1 MFIQAYYALAKQLHP
16 DTNKAPDAE
25 SKFQEVQK
33 AYETLKDDEQRRIYD
48 QVGHSAF
55 EQGAA
60 AGGNGGGMG
69 GNPFGGGGF
78 NPFGAGFSGG
88 RVNEAEFEDILGAFF
103 SGGVRPSRDIAIAVT
118 LDFMEA
124 ARGVHKVVQIPSRG
138 AGSRSVDLNIPAG
151 VDTGMRLRVDGS
163 GQPAN
168 GRQPAGNLYVTVNV
182 REHPRFQRDGADI
195 SVEVPVSIDVAALG
209 GSVTVPTLDGVADVN
224 VPPGTQP
231 GDTLRLRNKG
241 LPHMQAVSGVP
252 PKGDQYVRLA
262 VQVPRKLTT
271 RQKELLAEFGAI
283 ERNKRDAVFSSG

>member
-1 MFIQAYYALAKQLHP
+1 M
-16 DTNKAPDAE
+16 
-25 SKFQEVQK
+25 QK

-48 QVGHSAF
+48 QVGHTQF

-60 AGGNGGGMG
+60 AGGGGGGGMG

-124 ARGVHKVVQIPSRG
+124 AKGARKVVQLPSRG
-138 AGSRSVDLNIPAG
+138 PGGSRSVDLNIPAG
-151 VDTGMRLRVDGS
+151 VDTGMRLRVDGM

-168 GRQPAGNLYVTVNV
+168 GRQAAGNLYVTVNV

-195 SVEVPVSIDVAALG
+195 SVEVPVTIDVAALG

-241 LPHMQAVSGVP
+241 LPHMHTVSGVP
-252 PKGDQYVRLA
+252 PTGDQYVRLA
-262 VQVPRKLTT
+262 VQVPRKLTA
-271 RQKELLAEFGAI
+271 RQKELLAEFGQI
-283 ERNKRDAVFSSG
+283 ERNKRDAVYSSG